1 MNIFFVNSTNK
12 WGGVKSWTL
21 DVGAGLKER
30 GHRVAIAGRP
40 GPFIDKAS
48 EMGLEATAVSFGPD
62 FNPVL
67 ITRFM
72 KMFRKQGTNLV
83 VVNVGKDMRSAG
95 IAAKLLGIPVVH
107 RVGLAGDMLNTWK
120 VRSLHRWV
128 RPRILVPCEQ
138 IKTGLLRELAY
149 LTPEEITVILTGKE
163 PSTTPVM
170 DVHAPLR
177 FISTSQLNA
186 DKGHEDV
193 LQAMAEL
200 KKRGH
205 DFVYHI
211 VGTGRIESELKALAS
226 GLNLDDHTVW
236 HGFRKNVR
244 AQLREA
250 DVFILPSR
258 REGLPNTL
266 LEAMAEGLCCV
277 SRDVGGVKECWPEG
291 EPGLLMAEDS
301 GSKDFEIVLER
312 LLSEPRERIMELKAF
327 FLGHAALNSLER
339 MTGLLERFFN
349 DTAAARAYNTEEV
362 RHD

>member
-40 GPFIDKAS
+40 GPFVDKAS
-48 EMGLEATAVSFGPD
+48 EMGLEAMPVSFGPD
-62 FNPVL
+62 FNPLL
-67 ITRFM
+67 IARFM
-72 KMFRKQGTNLV
+72 RMFKKRGTSLV

-163 PSTTPVM
+163 PSPTPVRN
-170 DVHAPLR
+170 VHAPLR

-186 DKGHEDV
+186 DKGHGDV

-200 KKRGH
+200 KKRGY

-226 GLNLDDHTVW
+226 SLGLDDHTVW
-236 HGFRKNVR
+236 HGFQKDVR
-244 AQLREA
+244 SVLRQA
-250 DVFILPSR
+250 DIFLLPSR

-266 LEAMAEGLCCV
+266 LEAMAEGLVCV
-277 SRDVGGVKECWPEG
+277 SRDVGGVKECWPEDG
-291 EPGLLMAEDS
+291 KALLLQESATSKNFADIMASLLRASD
-301 GSKDFEIVLER
+301 KHLLNLKILFE
-312 LLSEPRERIMELKAF
+312 K
-327 FLGHAALNSLER
+327 HAASNSRER
-339 MTGLLERFFN
+339 MTILLENYFHN
-349 DTAAARAYNTEEV
+349 VVGKQNE
-362 RHD
+362 